1 MTIKDLK
8 GQQVYGQNT
17 HFAKKSVPSLEI
29 DDICKVEFNQNLNLG
44 SGEYFIS
51 LGCTC
56 FAKGELEVIHR
67 RYDTLKFEVLNSDGS
82 FGMANCFSQ
91 IACYLQK
98 SSAKKKSSR
107 MSSL

>member
-1 MTIKDLK
+1 M
-8 GQQVYGQNT
+8 Q
-17 HFAKKSVPSLEI
+17 
-29 DDICKVEFNQNLNLG
+29 VEFNQNLNLG

-82 FGMANCFSQ
+82 LAWR
-91 IACYLQK
+91 IASVKLPVIFK
-98 SSAKKKSSR
+98 SSAKKIKSDVFTLISKAKA
-107 MSSL
+107 